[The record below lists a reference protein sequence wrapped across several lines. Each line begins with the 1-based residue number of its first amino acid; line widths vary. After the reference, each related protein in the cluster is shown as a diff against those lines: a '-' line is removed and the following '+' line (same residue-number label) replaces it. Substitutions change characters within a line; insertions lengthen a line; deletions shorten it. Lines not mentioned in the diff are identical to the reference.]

1 MKNIIGVLM
10 LLSIDRVLQLLSEGK
25 PVEKIAELASCDKE
39 DILKIIQEARAL
51 ISSFDKAAGK
61 KKIILKRKSL
71 QESGDN
77 ISSLLTGAELSAMPM
92 DARLTFYVA
101 ADTESEAQYS
111 GIGIVIY
118 DEDGRQVGKVS
129 MYIGKAGKYSGVYSG
144 IARALRIAG
153 LFQAKDIRIRI
164 SSDAVRAH
172 FYNEIN
178 IDDDKLLKQRD
189 ELLAMIK
196 DLSGCRIE
204 SVSDALNDKAAHL
217 ASKGLERIRK

>member
-1 MKNIIGVLM
+1 M

-25 PVEKIAELASCDKE
+25 PVEKIAALASCDEE
-39 DILKIIQEARAL
+39 DILKIIKEARAL
-51 ISSFDKAAGK
+51 IASFDKSAGK
-61 KKIILKRKSL
+61 KKIILKRKSQ
-71 QESGDN
+71 QESDDN

-92 DARLTFYVA
+92 HARLTFYVA
-101 ADTESEAQYS
+101 ADTDTQPHYS

-129 MYIGKAGKYSGVYSG
+129 MYIGKSGKHSAIYNG

-153 LFQAKDIRIRI
+153 LFHAKDIRIRI
-164 SSDAVRAH
+164 SSNTVRAH

-189 ELLAMIK
+189 ELRSMIK
-196 DLSGCRIE
+196 DFPECRIE
-204 SVSDALNDKAAHL
+204 NISDALNDKAAHL
-217 ASKGLERIRK
+217 ATKGLERIRK

>member
-1 MKNIIGVLM
+1 M

-25 PVEKIAELASCDKE
+25 PVEKIAALASCDKE
-39 DILKIIQEARAL
+39 DIFKIIKEARSL
-51 ISSFDKAAGK
+51 IASFDKQAGK

-71 QESGDN
+71 RESNDN
-77 ISSLLTGAELSAMPM
+77 ISNLLTGAELSAMPM

-101 ADTESEAQYS
+101 ADADSDAQHS

-118 DEDGRQVGKVS
+118 DEDGRQAGKVS
-129 MYIGKAGKYSGVYSG
+129 MYIGKSNKYSAVYSG

-153 LFQAKDIRIRI
+153 LFNAKDIRIRI
-164 SSDAVRAH
+164 SLDTVRAH

-178 IDDDKLLKQRD
+178 IDDDKLIKQRE
-189 ELLAMIK
+189 ELRSMIR
-196 DLSGCRIE
+196 DLPECRIE
-204 SVSDALNDKAAHL
+204 SISDALNDKAAHL